1 VTLGSS
7 PDPRVPTSNGSTP
20 PTSTADD
27 KLTGTRGLNRAA
39 PTHADLAKW
48 LLAHEIVGATD
59 APAISDATE
68 RVFEK
73 LSDRLSRLVSATGS
87 RALVTRS
94 LYLARA
100 EFPFL
105 EGVRAGT
112 TAERCFEGL
121 RERIQDVETS
131 EAGKG
136 LLAVLVALLDLVIG
150 FIGEDL
156 TVRLMREVW
165 PDLPFREP
173 SRPGNSDGQEAI
185 S

>member
-1 VTLGSS
+1 MS
-7 PDPRVPTSNGSTP
+7 
-20 PTSTADD
+20 
-27 KLTGTRGLNRAA
+27 RAA
-39 PTHADLAKW
+39 PAHADLAQW

-59 APAISDATE
+59 APALADATE

-73 LSDRLSRLVSATGS
+73 LSDRLSRLVSAAGS
-87 RALVTRS
+87 RALVSRS

-121 RERIQDVETS
+121 TERIQDVETS

-136 LLAVLVALLDLVIG
+136 LLAVLVALLHLLIG

-156 TVRLMREVW
+156 TVRLVREVW
-165 PDLPFREP
+165 PDIPLFVT
-173 SRPGNSDGQEAI
+173 SRPGNADGQEAI